1 MVHTPEEENARAPR
15 ARWVAWLL
23 ALFVL
28 ALVLG
33 LLHIGWRIMQQ

>member
-1 MVHTPEEENARAPR
+1 MAALPEDEKKPLR
-15 ARWVAWLL
+15 ARWVACLL

-33 LLHIGWRIMQQ
+33 LIHIGWRIMR

>member
-1 MVHTPEEENARAPR
+1 MAQSPEEEKKPPR

-33 LLHIGWRIMQQ
+33 LLNIGWRIMQ